1 MNNEVNELY
10 SICQEF
16 KARVANLSDYESA
29 ALDAKDLDGY
39 RKLSTA
45 REVWLDAWQ
54 IVIDHMWA
62 IVRSG
67 EKEVAH

>member
-1 MNNEVNELY
+1 MNEVNELY

-16 KARVANLSDYESA
+16 KARVANLIDHERA

-45 REVWLDAWQ
+45 RDVWLDAWQ

-67 EKEVAH
+67 EKDVAQ

>member
-1 MNNEVNELY
+1 MNEVNELY
-10 SICQEF
+10 SVCQEF
-16 KARVANLSDYESA
+16 QARVANLIDHERA

-67 EKEVAH
+67 EKDVAQ